1 MAAGVARKNVFSRE
15 TMHAQP
21 AFKARGPGW
30 GHAAEIEG
38 PSGDDVTM
46 RDMCT
51 TNRPQC
57 GLNYR
62 GSSFRIL
69 ATLALA
75 IAGCETATMTI
86 GQAPALPE
94 RSVIFVRVPG
104 ASGPQAGACWQDF
117 AFLAAVPAA
126 TKCNEGMPAVIALD
140 ESCTVTREIDDY
152 LRRYK
157 PQSMYCLGSPA
168 PRVSTQPATTQPA
181 VVQPAPPPLPPSRPW
196 TTLAAESA
204 ESAAW
209 TLATTFWQSADKA
222 VICDANDY
230 ASALTASSLAGRLR
244 APLLYSTN
252 QGVCLSTTSCLK
264 RFGVK
269 KALVVGRA
277 GKAAE
282 QLKSAG
288 MAVVQLADAP
298 AVLNWMRQ
306 ERIPVTYLAVA
317 NPDDRDAQLIR
328 KLSLT
333 APLLASARGGLAV
346 PLAYKAV
353 WKAGF
358 TGAEC
363 KDGVPKGTPDSK
375 KPAHKG
381 TLSVNGK
388 EVAFVVTGRGTKDYD
403 RVNFD
408 LNGNG
413 EFGDGGE
420 GPFRAGD
427 VVTLGG
433 LKCSVSLGQTNGV
446 GKADIRI
453 TTPCAEQVLSDLRAL
468 YAAMGHAPTH
478 LCIVAMPDG
487 IPQAIVPEGAGEGS
501 NRDLCSDFPF
511 TNADDDVFGEV
522 AVGRVTAE
530 NATFATLYASRVIT
544 YRLLLDS
551 TWSDK
556 AGQARWE
563 NSYDK
568 LFENVGFAMAPHHDV
583 DKLRWIEKPAGKSRG
598 KRAKGFDQDSPLAS
612 VAAIAHTDH
621 SWWHEI
627 GHTYDWDSDVL
638 LAPVLVESGGCLTTA
653 LDRQADFH
661 SVVARLMRNGAV
673 GFLGNALPATAFQEQ
688 QRLMFWN
695 SVLAGRTTGQA
706 QLDASNGAV
715 AVMLETG
722 QQRGGPNHYM
732 LYLCGLFGDPGFTMH
747 VPSRPKSAPARV
759 AVKDDVVSVYA
770 PAEWWPCRI
779 RVPEDWKL
787 WTDKDLYVL
796 RGAGTWPN
804 RHWIGAGYDAEET
817 YVWATIRTDRKVK
830 GIRQVQSP
838 AKPLG
843 WTGKFVVD
851 ENADGTRTYMWRVR
865 LVDFDQQKGTITAKV
880 DRLDYE
886 VTFEPR

>member
-1 MAAGVARKNVFSRE
+1 MLA
-15 TMHAQP
+15 
-21 AFKARGPGW
+21 
-30 GHAAEIEG
+30 
-38 PSGDDVTM
+38 
-46 RDMCT
+46 
-51 TNRPQC
+51 
-57 GLNYR
+57 
-62 GSSFRIL
+62 IL
-69 ATLALA
+69 AFA

-86 GQAPALPE
+86 GQAVALPE

-157 PQSMYCLGSPA
+157 PTAMYCLGSPA

-209 TLATTFWQSADKA
+209 TLATTFWESADKA

-230 ASALTASSLAGRLR
+230 ATALTASSLAARLR
-244 APLLYSTN
+244 APLLYSTAK
-252 QGVCLSTTSCLK
+252 GVDLSTMSCLK
-264 RFGVK
+264 HLGVK
-269 KALVVGRA
+269 DAVVLGKA
-277 GKAAE
+277 GKVAGDLIQAGIRVAE
-282 QLKSAG
+282 
-288 MAVVQLADAP
+288 LADAKG
-298 AVLNWMRQ
+298 VLAWVEGETYNSPTVSIWYPTTDR
-306 ERIPVTYLAVA
+306 VNYLAVA
-317 NPDDRDAQLIR
+317 NPDDRDKLVIR
-328 KLSLT
+328 KLSL
-333 APLLASARGGLAV
+333 ASALLAAGRGGIAV

-363 KDGVPKGTPDSK
+363 KDATPKGAPASK
-375 KPAHKG
+375 KPLHKG
-381 TLSVNGK
+381 TLSVGGK
-388 EVAFVVTGRGTKDYD
+388 EIAFVVTAGRGAKEYD

-413 EFGDGGE
+413 EFGDAGE
-420 GPFRAGD
+420 GPFHAAD

-433 LKCSVSLGQTNGV
+433 LRCSISLGQENGL

-453 TTPCAEQVLSDLRAL
+453 TTPCAEQVLADLKAL
-468 YAAMGHAPTH
+468 YAAMGHTPKH
-478 LCIVAMPDG
+478 LAIVSMPDG
-487 IPQAIVPEGAGEGS
+487 IPQAIVAEGAGEG
-501 NRDLCSDFPF
+501 NDRDLCSDFPF
-511 TNADDDVFGEV
+511 TNADDDLFGEV

-544 YRLLLDS
+544 YPWLLDS

-563 NSYDK
+563 NTYDK
-568 LFENVGFAMAPHHDV
+568 LFENVGFVMAPHHDV
-583 DKLRWIEKPAGKSRG
+583 DKLRWIEKPSGKSRG
-598 KRAKGFDQDSPLAS
+598 KRARGFDQGSPLSS
-612 VAAIAHTDH
+612 VSAIVHTAH
-621 SWWHEI
+621 SWWHDI
-627 GHTYDWDSDVL
+627 GETYDWDSTVL

-661 SVVARLMRNGAV
+661 SVVARLMRNGAT
-673 GFLGNALPATAFQEQ
+673 GFVGNALPATAYQEQ

-715 AVMLETG
+715 AVVLETG
-722 QQRGGPNHYM
+722 QNRGGPNHYM
-732 LYLCGLFGDPGFTMH
+732 LYLCGLFGDPGFTMY
-747 VPSRPKSAPARV
+747 VPSAPKSAPAHV
-759 AVKDDVVSVYA
+759 EVKDDVVSVYA

-779 RVPEDWKL
+779 RVPEDWKK
-787 WTDKDLYVL
+787 WKDKDLYVL

-804 RHWIGAGYDAEET
+804 RYWIEGDDYDAEET
-817 YVWATIRTDRKVK
+817 YVWAMFRTDRKVK
-830 GIRQVQSP
+830 SIKQVQSP

-843 WTGKFVVD
+843 WMGKFVVD
-851 ENADGTRTYMWRVR
+851 ENADGTRMYMWRVR
-865 LVDFDQQKGTITAKV
+865 LVDFDQIKGAITAKL
-880 DRLDYE
+880 DRLDYK
-886 VTFEPR
+886 VTFE

>member
-1 MAAGVARKNVFSRE
+1 MRNRTNLRPWLNFPGLSFS
-15 TMHAQP
+15 M
-21 AFKARGPGW
+21 
-30 GHAAEIEG
+30 
-38 PSGDDVTM
+38 
-46 RDMCT
+46 
-51 TNRPQC
+51 
-57 GLNYR
+57 
-62 GSSFRIL
+62 L
-69 ATLALA
+69 ATLAFATTVCLA
-75 IAGCETATMTI
+75 ANADPGPRPAGN
-86 GQAPALPE
+86 G

-126 TKCNEGMPAVIALD
+126 TTRNDGSPAVIALD

-168 PRVSTQPATTQPA
+168 HRVSTQPATTQPA

-230 ASALTASSLAGRLR
+230 AAALTASSLAAILR
-244 APLLYSTN
+244 APLLYSTAK
-252 QGVCLSTTSCLK
+252 GVDLSTMSCLK
-264 RFGVK
+264 HLGVK
-269 KALVVGRA
+269 QAIVVGQAAKA
-277 GKAAE
+277 GADLKAAA
-282 QLKSAG
+282 L
-288 MAVVQLADAP
+288 AVVELADTQ
-298 AVLNWMRQ
+298 AVLGWMRQ
-306 ERIPVTYLAVA
+306 QNIPVTYLAVT
-317 NPDDRDAQLIR
+317 NPADRDALVIR
-328 KLSLT
+328 KLSL
-333 APLLASARGGLAV
+333 AAALLAAGRGGIAV
-346 PLAYKAV
+346 PLAYKTL

-363 KDGVPKGTPDSK
+363 KDATPKGAPKSL
-375 KPAHKG
+375 KPPHKG
-381 TLSVNGK
+381 TLSIDGK
-388 EVAFVVTGRGTKDYD
+388 DVAFVVTSGRGAKEYD

-413 EFGDGGE
+413 EFSDAGE
-420 GPFRAGD
+420 GPFHAAD

-433 LKCSVSLGQTNGV
+433 RKCSISLGQENGL

-468 YAAMGHAPTH
+468 YAAMGRPPSH
-478 LCIVAMPDG
+478 LAIVSMPDG
-487 IPQAIVPEGAGEGS
+487 IPQAIVAEGAGEGS
-501 NRDLCSDFPF
+501 DRDLCSDFPF
-511 TNADDDVFGEV
+511 TNADDDLFGEV

-544 YRLLLDS
+544 YRSLLDS

-563 NSYDK
+563 NTYDK
-568 LFENVGFAMAPHHDV
+568 LFENVGFVMAPHHDV
-583 DKLRWIEKPAGKSRG
+583 DKLRWIEKPSGKSRG
-598 KRAKGFDQDSPLAS
+598 RRARGFDQGSPLSS
-612 VAAIAHTDH
+612 VSAIAHTAH
-621 SWWHEI
+621 SWWHDI
-627 GHTYDWDSDVL
+627 GETYDWDSTVL

-661 SVVARLMRNGAV
+661 SVVARLMRNGAA
-673 GFLGNALPATAFQEQ
+673 GFLGNALPATAYQEQ

-695 SVLAGRTTGQA
+695 SVLAGQTTGQA

-747 VPSRPKSAPARV
+747 VPSAPRSAPARV

-770 PAEWWPCRI
+770 PAQWWPCKI
-779 RVPEDWKL
+779 RVPEDWKK
-787 WTDKDLYVL
+787 WKDKDLYVL

-804 RHWIGAGYDAEET
+804 RYWIEGDDYDAEET
-817 YVWATIRTDRKVK
+817 YVWAMFRTDRKVK
-830 GIRQVQSP
+830 SIKQVQSP

-843 WTGKFVVD
+843 WMGKFVVD

-865 LVDFDQQKGTITAKV
+865 LVDFDQIKGAITAKL
-880 DRLDYE
+880 DRLDYK
-886 VTFEPR
+886 VTFE